1 VPFTVRTL
9 GGAHV
14 EAPAGPLAGRAAH
27 RRRLALLAL
36 LASSRTGS
44 MTREKVIGYLWPEYG
59 SARAR
64 RLLSVALS
72 DMRRELG
79 EHAFVSAGDELSL
92 NPEVVASD
100 VAAFEAALRAGDW
113 RGAVELYRGPFLDG
127 FHVDDAPEFE
137 KWVDAERG
145 RLDQAYAGALGRLA
159 EAAEAT
165 GAAEEAARWWRRAAA
180 HDRCSSRVALRLM
193 QALEA
198 AGDRVSAIRH
208 AEAHEAALREELGI
222 EPDARVAALAAR
234 LRSDP
239 GLPAPPA
246 VPVPSAPVRA
256 ETGSGMEAV
265 VEAGDAEEM
274 EAPREEAGDVRE
286 SGEEEQP
293 AGTREAREEESA
305 RDPVESAAA
314 SHHPLP
320 PSTRPRPRARHTA
333 RITYLAGV
341 FVVAVVALWAL
352 QDGRLPEAAEP
363 PAAANQIAV
372 LYFENQ
378 SSDRDL
384 EYLAGDLTENLIHQ
398 LAQVEGL
405 HVVSPNGVRPFRDR
419 AVPPD
424 SLRRSLGVGTL
435 LSAGL
440 RRSGDS
446 VHLAVHLVDANSG
459 RELAGTLLS
468 RAMGERF
475 ALGNDLAAEV
485 ADFLRVR
492 LGKEIQLREWT
503 VGTRNPLARELLAR
517 AEEMRAEGLEAA
529 RRPDSVAVLTARRM
543 LDIADT
549 LLAQAGRLDRAW
561 VEPSIRRGWLAIDR
575 VELTD
580 VAGRRS
586 WTALARRHAESAL
599 ALEPGYAPALELRG
613 TAYWQ
618 EADNSIGVRG
628 YQELVTRAEA
638 DLRAATAADA
648 SLASAWSTL
657 SRVLRFKPD
666 LEEAE
671 FAARRAY
678 EEDAYLR
685 NVDQVLDVLY
695 RTTLFLERPAE
706 SARWCHLGRHKF
718 PGDWRFVQCELAIL
732 SHPSTA
738 HPDPERAL
746 AVLDE
751 LEDMDP
757 LEKAR
762 LAGRPYYPVYRTVR
776 AAAVL
781 ARAGQERRGP
791 VAARPGI
798 PAGRRRPHGQ
808 AAARLRRGVPAPPH
822 GREGAGVPA
831 RRPLHREPPRPQGVR
846 APGPA
851 LQDAVERPGVRRPG
865 PRVVSGGPGGRD
877 HPRPSPV
884 SSTRIMESMVSGMW
898 AAM

>member
-1 VPFTVRTL
+1 ML

-14 EAPAGPLAGRAAH
+14 EAPSGPLAGRAAH

-36 LASSRTGS
+36 LASSRSGS
-44 MTREKVIGYLWPEYG
+44 MTREKVIGYLWPEYR

-64 RLLSVALS
+64 RVLNTALY
-72 DMRRELG
+72 DMRKELG
-79 EHAFVSAGDELSL
+79 EHALVSAGDELSL

-113 RGAVELYRGPFLDG
+113 RAAVELYRGPFLDG

-137 KWVDAERG
+137 RWVDAERG
-145 RLDQAYAGALGRLA
+145 RLDQSYAGALERLA
-159 EAAEAT
+159 EAAEAS
-165 GAAEEAARWWRRAAA
+165 GAAEEAARWWRKAAA
-180 HDRCSSRVALRLM
+180 HDPCSSRVALRLM

-208 AEAHEAALREELGI
+208 AEAHEAALRKELGI
-222 EPDARVAALAAR
+222 EPDARLAALAAR

-239 GLPAPPA
+239 GLPSRPA
-246 VPVPSAPVRA
+246 TPLPSDPERA
-256 ETGSGMEAV
+256 ETRSE
-265 VEAGDAEEM
+265 VEALAETEVV
-274 EAPREEAGDVRE
+274 REEETGEDRE
-286 SGEEEQP
+286 SGGEEQTVGAPEAQEEEP
-293 AGTREAREEESA
+293 AEVPGYGAGA
-305 RDPVESAAA
+305 G
-314 SHHPLP
+314 HHPVP
-320 PSTRPRPRARHTA
+320 PSTRAQPWARHTA

-341 FVVAVVALWAL
+341 FVLAVVALWLL
-352 QDGRLPEAAEP
+352 QDHRLPEAAEP
-363 PAAANQIAV
+363 PAAANHIAV

-384 EYLAGDLTENLIHQ
+384 GYLAGDLTENLIHQ
-398 LAQVEGL
+398 LAEVEGL

-424 SLRRSLGVGTL
+424 SLRRALGVGTL

-459 RELAGTLLS
+459 RELDGTVLS

-485 ADFLRVR
+485 AEFLRVR
-492 LGKEIQLREWT
+492 LGKEVRLREWT
-503 VGTRNPLARELLAR
+503 VGTRNPQARELLAR
-517 AEEMRAEGLEAA
+517 AEEMRADGLKVA

-549 LLAQAGRLDRAW
+549 LLAQAGRLDPAW

-580 VAGRRS
+580 VPGRRA
-586 WTALARRHAESAL
+586 WTALARRHAESVL

-618 EADNSIGVRG
+618 DADNSIATGG

-638 DLRAATAADA
+638 DLRAATTADG

-657 SRVLRFKPD
+657 SQVLRFNTD

-685 NVDQVLDVLY
+685 NADQVLDVLY

-706 SARWCHLGRHKF
+706 SMRWCNLGRHKF

-732 SHPSTA
+732 SHPSSVP
-738 HPDPERAL
+738 PDPRRAL
-746 AVLDE
+746 KVLDE

-781 ARAGQERRGP
+781 ARAGQPKRARSMLDRAREQAGDDPTVNLQIAYDEAYLRLLLGEKERAFQLVARYIQSRP
-791 VAARPGI
+791 NLKEYALRDPQFRTLWSDPAYAAR
-798 PAGRRRPHGQ
+798 GR
-808 AAARLRRGVPAPPH
+808 A
-822 GREGAGVPA
+822 
-831 RRPLHREPPRPQGVR
+831 
-846 APGPA
+846 
-851 LQDAVERPGVRRPG
+851 
-865 PRVVSGGPGGRD
+865 
-877 HPRPSPV
+877 
-884 SSTRIMESMVSGMW
+884 W
-898 AAM
+898 